1 MTKSNNIGRGRKNG
15 SRNKKIIDPSQKI
28 LNSFFMAESNNQ
40 SSSPSNETSSS
51 DSILLAEN
59 SNSEVIL
66 TVAIINVKQRSNIFT
81 ICTHRQMYSQTRIS
95 MLPLCL

>member
-59 SNSEVIL
+59 SNPEVIL
-66 TVAIINVKQRSNIFT
+66 KVAIINVKQRSNIFT
-81 ICTHRQMYSQTRIS
+81 ICTHRQM
-95 MLPLCL
+95 